1 MPKTMTRDFEDFE
14 KKKPEYK
21 RLLMEITNGLMQFNK
36 VICGTD
42 IERNALLRECY
53 DLKDRELHTREQWH
67 DKGYIIKRNECG
79 YAFWDLSDVQ
89 LLYSDDQVIKLQ
101 LELWQ

>member
-21 RLLMEITNGLMQFNK
+21 RLLVEITNGLMQLNK
-36 VICGTD
+36 VICGTH
-42 IERNALLRECY
+42 EQRNQLLQECY
-53 DLKDRELHTREQWH
+53 GLTGRELHTREEWH
-67 DKGYIIKRNECG
+67 EKGCVIRERENG
-79 YAFWDLSDVQ
+79 YVFWDFSDVQ

-101 LELWQ
+101 LELW